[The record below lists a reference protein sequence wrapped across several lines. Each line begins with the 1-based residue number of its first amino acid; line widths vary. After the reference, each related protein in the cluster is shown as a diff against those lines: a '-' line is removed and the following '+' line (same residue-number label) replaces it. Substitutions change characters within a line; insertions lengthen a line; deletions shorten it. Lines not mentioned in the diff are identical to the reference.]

1 MSVFKTVTTFA
12 LTNSLVGI
20 TLSITDPVSQH
31 LSAAL
36 LGMLMAP
43 VDVIILKMTIRIT
56 SFALNIQREDKVL
69 NAHGLATLP

>member
-1 MSVFKTVTTFA
+1 
-12 LTNSLVGI
+12 
-20 TLSITDPVSQH
+20 
-31 LSAAL
+31 
-36 LGMLMAP
+36 MLMAP